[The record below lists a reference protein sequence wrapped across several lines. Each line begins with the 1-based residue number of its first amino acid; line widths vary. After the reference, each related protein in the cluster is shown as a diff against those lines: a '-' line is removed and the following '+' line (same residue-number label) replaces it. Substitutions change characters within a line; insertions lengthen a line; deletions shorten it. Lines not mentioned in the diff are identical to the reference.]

1 MGNNLIKWDGVEK
14 FPRCSEG
21 NQMLGRWVLSIALI
35 LASGS
40 VQASGWAESM
50 FNELN
55 KDFGSVPRGPTLVH
69 HFRVKN
75 NTSET
80 VHISGVRVSCGCVSA
95 SVLKSQIE
103 PNEETSVIANM
114 DSTRFNGSK
123 SVTVYVSFDKPMYE
137 EVRLL
142 VQAYGRNDFAV
153 SPDNFNFNEIRRGK
167 SAESKITLRFYGFPN
182 LEVVEAKTESHYLKV
197 KYELIKREGG
207 YVNNPNDRGGATNF
221 GITEVVARASGFKGN
236 MKDLPLATAKDI
248 YKKQYWISPRF
259 DQVNVISN
267 AVAEELLDTGVNC
280 GTGFAKPLLQRA
292 LNLLNNQGQGGWPD
306 LAIDGVYGAATLNA
320 LKIYLG
326 KRGKEGEKVLVRTL
340 NIMQGQRYIEI
351 CERNPSQEQ
360 FFYGWIN
367 NRVS

>member
-1 MGNNLIKWDGVEK
+1 MNIE
-14 FPRCSEG
+14 EY
-21 NQMLGRWVLSIALI
+21 
-35 LASGS
+35 
-40 VQASGWAESM
+40 
-50 FNELN
+50 LN
-55 KDFGSVPRGPTLVH
+55 
-69 HFRVKN
+69 
-75 NTSET
+75 
-80 VHISGVRVSCGCVSA
+80 
-95 SVLKSQIE
+95 
-103 PNEETSVIANM
+103 
-114 DSTRFNGSK
+114 
-123 SVTVYVSFDKPMYE
+123 
-137 EVRLL
+137 
-142 VQAYGRNDFAV
+142 
-153 SPDNFNFNEIRRGK
+153 
-167 SAESKITLRFYGFPN
+167 
-182 LEVVEAKTESHYLKV
+182 
-197 KYELIKREGG
+197 ELIKREGG